1 MSVQALL
8 LEAVG
13 ALQRGAVG
21 EAQQLADAALAQA
34 PTLAV
39 AHAVRARALLENANW
54 PDALVA
60 AERAV
65 QLAPRSSE
73 AQATR
78 AAALLAAGRTADA
91 VGVLEQALALEPHNA
106 ALCVRAGAACFE
118 AGQLERA
125 ERHYTNA
132 LERGHAGGAL
142 GLALLAERR
151 GNLAQASEHLARLPS
166 SPTPSLDER
175 WLRAR
180 LALRGAN
187 AALALELLHGV
198 DPTRLTPAQSNM
210 HFHAL
215 GAAHES
221 AQHYELAFD
230 AWRRANEERSGHFD
244 PAALRREV
252 DTLTTTW
259 SAANLASLPRSIRR
273 DARPVFVIG
282 APRSGTSLVEQLLA
296 THAQVHACG
305 ELDDLPQLA
314 RGFDP
319 HSLASVEQLG
329 QRYLAR
335 LDALAPGATRA
346 TDKLPHN
353 AFHLGLIAQCLPDA
367 RVVFVRRAPLDV
379 GLSIYSCNFHAAH
392 SYATRLEWI
401 GAFLREYARAVEHFQ
416 RVLPLRWIEV
426 EYEQLVAAP
435 REQAQRLLEFLE
447 LPWDERV
454 LDFHLNPRAVNTASY
469 AQVRAPLN
477 ARSIGRAQRF
487 GAALDPLRAALGE
500 RTRGA

>member
-13 ALQRGAVG
+13 ALQRGAAG

-39 AHAVRARALLENANW
+39 AHAVRARALLECANW

-60 AERAV
+60 ADRAV

-78 AAALLAAGRTADA
+78 AAALLAAGRTTDA
-91 VGVLEQALALEPHNA
+91 VDVLEHALALEPHNGS
-106 ALCVRAGAACFE
+106 LCVRAGAACFE

-125 ERHYTNA
+125 ELHYA
-132 LERGHAGGAL
+132 KARERGHAGGAL
-142 GLALLAERR
+142 GLALLDERR
-151 GNLAQASEHLARLPS
+151 GNLEQASAHLAELASTPE
-166 SPTPSLDER
+166 PSLEER

-180 LALRGAN
+180 LARRTSN
-187 AALALELLHGV
+187 APQALELLHAV
-198 DPTRLTPAQSNM
+198 DPTRLTPAQANL

-221 AQHYELAFD
+221 AQQYELAFD
-230 AWRRANEERSGHFD
+230 AWRRANELRGGFFD
-244 PAALRREV
+244 PASLRREV
-252 DTLTTTW
+252 DALSATW
-259 SAANLASLPRSIRR
+259 SSANLATLPRATRR

-282 APRSGTSLVEQLLA
+282 APRSGTSLVEQMLA

-314 RGFDP
+314 RSFDP
-319 HSLASVEQLG
+319 RSQASVERLSE
-329 QRYLAR
+329 RYLAR
-335 LDALAPGATRA
+335 LDELAPRALRA

-353 AFHLGLIAQCLPDA
+353 AFQLGVIAQCLPDA
-367 RVVFVRRAPLDV
+367 RIVFVRRDPLDV

-435 REQAQRLLEFLE
+435 RAQAQRLLEFLE

-469 AQVRAPLN
+469 AQVRSPLN

-487 GAALDPLRAALGE
+487 GSALDPLRAALGE
-500 RTRGA
+500 QTRRA